1 MLGKEW
7 YRHFQVPC
15 NIPLSTR
22 RILELLG
29 TPTNREEEQLASSH
43 ADICLGSS
51 LLGLKTP
58 WKLLP
63 KSLSICWKLYM
74 LKNFPG
80 GSVVK
85 NQSALP
91 EMHVQSLGLKDPLE
105 KEMVAHPTV
114 LAWEIHGQRSLA
126 GYGLQGRK
134 GSNITRRLNS
144 NTLFKG
150 LDQQNS
156 KLSNQGRALLER
168 SVWNS
173 VAQTTQIFHWTD
185 SEL

>member
-1 MLGKEW
+1 
-7 YRHFQVPC
+7 
-15 NIPLSTR
+15 
-22 RILELLG
+22 
-29 TPTNREEEQLASSH
+29 
-43 ADICLGSS
+43 
-51 LLGLKTP
+51 
-58 WKLLP
+58 
-63 KSLSICWKLYM
+63 M

-168 SVWNS
+168 SV
-173 VAQTTQIFHWTD
+173 
-185 SEL
+185 

>member
-1 MLGKEW
+1 
-7 YRHFQVPC
+7 
-15 NIPLSTR
+15 
-22 RILELLG
+22 
-29 TPTNREEEQLASSH
+29 
-43 ADICLGSS
+43 
-51 LLGLKTP
+51 
-58 WKLLP
+58 
-63 KSLSICWKLYM
+63 M

-91 EMHVQSLGLKDPLE
+91 EMRAQSLGLKDPLE

-126 GYGLQGRK
+126 GYGSQGRK
-134 GSNITRRLNS
+134 GSDITRRLNN

-168 SVWNS
+168 SV
-173 VAQTTQIFHWTD
+173 
-185 SEL
+185 